1 MQLSF
6 DDSLVSAPVAR
17 VPAPTVHEPATG
29 NGIEAVVQ
37 RLLVRQAALAAIAQ
51 EHGQRTRAWQSERS
65 RQQTAAQQELAALG
79 ARADEALDPDAGLA
93 PGLAAARQEYGARS
107 ALVTAAVARRK
118 QRIRDQL
125 EQKLKSFR
133 MAEDSA
139 QAEAIRRNLAAVT
152 DCERRREV
160 FLKTVTVQRARLA
173 QADAA
178 LNVVARLARGQ
189 SGAPRVPVGEPR
201 GDAESR
207 LALFIQ
213 DLDGLGEQIEAAG
226 RSAFANDSRL
236 GGRLL
241 NHGVLLVP
249 HLAAAGLLPFLHL
262 SHWLPWA
269 AVSAIATQALVP
281 WFTGRRQRQLG
292 LLIGPLRPALQG
304 LTESLARIEL
314 AGRSE
319 LDPHGPLQ
327 QRLDRALALDAER
340 TAGEAAARTATD
352 RAGNALRQQE
362 QRLRDRLAKR
372 LAGAEQRLRVTL
384 AAAASAEQAARR
396 AALATAEASHVAAAA
411 AALVAWTAER
421 TRLEAA
427 WTAAWNALQDDLTQ
441 TTAALA
447 ASHPSWADASWATWK
462 PGLAFPSEIPLGTL
476 ERPAVDLI
484 TAVSAQTLVT
494 GALPALQ
501 VPAALGFPAPA
512 SLLVRAG
519 ADGRA
524 AALRLLTV
532 TVLRALTVFPP
543 GRLRLTLVDPV
554 GLGDGFAPFLA
565 LGEHGEAVLAGGV
578 LNEAGAIEQGLGDLV
593 AHLEV
598 VIQKRLRGRYATI
611 EEYNR
616 EAGEMQEALHYVVVA
631 DFPAAFSERALERLA
646 VLARSG
652 ARCGVHL
659 LIHHDDRK
667 PLPSALDLAW
677 FRRTGVILREVG
689 GRLALD
695 REGMA
700 DWRFVPEPAP
710 EPALMQRLVGIIG
723 AAGENA
729 QRVEVPFLAVAPATP
744 AERWSRSSAKDL
756 RIPLGK
762 RGADRL
768 QDLELGRGTAQHVL
782 VGGRTGSGK
791 STLFH
796 VLITSAAL
804 WYPPSEL
811 EYHLIDFKKGVEF
824 KAYANLR
831 LPHARVIAIESDR
844 EFGLSVLRQ
853 LDLELARRGD
863 AFRKVGAHDLAAH
876 RVSGGEHLPRVL
888 LLIDEFQEFF
898 TEDDAIA
905 RDAALLLDRFVRQ
918 GRAFGLHVILGS
930 QTLGGAYALAKSSL
944 GQMGVRIALPC
955 TETDAQLLL
964 HEDNDGARL
973 LTRPGDALYND
984 QAGMAAGNSPF
995 QVCWLSAAQEAELL
1009 APLADAAA
1017 AAGWKPARPAV
1028 IFEGDAPSR
1037 LAEIGELAILL
1048 ARPLVPADAGVRA
1061 WVGEASSLQGAAEV
1075 VLPAAAGGNLLL
1087 VGQNRT
1093 AAAATCGA
1101 LAIGLAARY
1110 AVGDLQFIALDGDDR
1125 DGPFATLAEGLAQ
1138 HLPHGYPRPAP
1149 RDIGTQLA
1157 ELVALIERR
1166 QSGADQGRSPVVLTV
1181 FGLQRLRQLRPDE
1194 DGGFG
1199 AERVTGP
1206 DPAESFGRILSDGPE
1221 CGVHAIVWCDSLAAV
1236 QRNLG
1241 RRRLRDFE
1249 ARILFQMS
1257 ATDSTELIDDD
1268 GASRLG
1274 LHSALFANQGEGQ
1287 RLKFRPCSLPGAEV
1301 VAALGAAIRT
1311 RTTS

>member
-1 MQLSF
+1 MQLNF
-6 DDSLVSAPVAR
+6 DDSLASEPAAPAA
-17 VPAPTVHEPATG
+17 PPTVFEPATG
-29 NGIEAVVQ
+29 NGLEAVAQ
-37 RLLVRQAALAAIAQ
+37 RLLAHQATLAAIAQ
-51 EHGQRTRAWQSERS
+51 EHAQRTKAWHAERS
-65 RQQTAAQQELAALG
+65 RQQTAVQQELATLTAH
-79 ARADEALDPDAGLA
+79 AEEVIDTEADLAAGLA
-93 PGLAAARQEYGARS
+93 DARREHEARI
-107 ALVTAAVARRK
+107 ARLGEAVARSK
-118 QRIRDQL
+118 QRIRERL
-125 EQKLKSFR
+125 EQKLTAYR
-133 MAEDSA
+133 AAEDGS

-152 DCERRREV
+152 DCERRREI
-160 FLKTVTVQRARLA
+160 FRKTVTAQRARLA
-173 QADAA
+173 QADTA
-178 LNVVARLARGQ
+178 LQAVARLARGQ
-189 SGAPRVPVGEPR
+189 QAPPRVVAGEPR
-201 GDAESR
+201 GDAEAR
-207 LALFIQ
+207 LALLVQ
-213 DLDGLGEQIEAAG
+213 DLDGLTEQIAAAG
-226 RSAFANDSRL
+226 RSAFANDSRV

-249 HLAAAGLLPFLHL
+249 HVAAAGLLPFLHL
-262 SHWLPWA
+262 GHWLPWV
-269 AVSAIATQALVP
+269 AVSAVATQFLVP
-281 WFTGRRQRQLG
+281 LFTGRRQRQLG

-304 LTESLARIEL
+304 LSDSLTRIEL

-319 LDPHGPLQ
+319 LDPQGPLQ

-340 TAGEAAARTATD
+340 TAGEAAARSAAD
-352 RAGNALRQQE
+352 RAGNALRMQE
-362 QRLRDRLAKR
+362 QRLRERLAKR
-372 LAGAEQRLRVTL
+372 LAGAEQRLRGTL
-384 AAAASAEQAARR
+384 AARAAAETAARR
-396 AALATAEASHVAAAA
+396 AAVVAAEARHAAATAAATAAWTSARIRLEEAWSTAWAALQDELTHTATALATA
-411 AALVAWTAER
+411 
-421 TRLEAA
+421 
-427 WTAAWNALQDDLTQ
+427 
-441 TTAALA
+441 
-447 ASHPSWADASWATWK
+447 HPAWADAGWATWK
-462 PGLAFPSEIPLGTL
+462 PGLDFPSEIPLGTL
-476 ERPAVDLI
+476 ERPAAELI
-484 TAVSAQTLVT
+484 AAVGAQ
-494 GALPALQ
+494 ALPTGDLATLQ

-519 ADGRA
+519 AEGRA
-524 AALRLLTV
+524 VALRLLTQ
-532 TVLRALTVFPP
+532 TVLRALTAFPP

-565 LGEHGEAVLAGGV
+565 FGEHGEAILAGGV

-659 LIHHDDRK
+659 VIHHDDRK
-667 PLPSALDLAW
+667 PLPAALDLAW
-677 FRRTGVILREVG
+677 FRRTGVVLREVG
-689 GRLALD
+689 GRLVFD

-710 EPALMQRLVGIIG
+710 TPAVMQRLVGIIG

-876 RVSGGEHLPRVL
+876 RASGGEHLPRVL

-995 QVCWLSAAQEAELL
+995 QVCWLSATQEAELL
-1009 APLADAAA
+1009 APLADAAVA
-1017 AAGWKPARPAV
+1017 SGWKPTRPAV
-1028 IFEGDAPSR
+1028 VFEGDAPSR
-1037 LAEIGELAILL
+1037 LAEIGELTALL
-1048 ARPLVPADAGVRA
+1048 ARPLVLADTGVRA

-1075 VLPAAAGGNLLL
+1075 TLPAAAGGNLLL
-1087 VGQNRT
+1087 VGQNRS

-1101 LAIGLAARY
+1101 MAVGLAARH
-1110 AVGDLQFIALDGDDR
+1110 AVGDLQLIALDGDDR
-1125 DGPFATLAEGLAQ
+1125 DGPFATLAEQLAQ

-1166 QSGADQGRSPVVLTV
+1166 QSGADQVRSPVVLTV

-1199 AERVTGP
+1199 AERGSGP

-1301 VAALGAAIRT
+1301 VADLGAAIRV
-1311 RTTS
+1311 RIGA